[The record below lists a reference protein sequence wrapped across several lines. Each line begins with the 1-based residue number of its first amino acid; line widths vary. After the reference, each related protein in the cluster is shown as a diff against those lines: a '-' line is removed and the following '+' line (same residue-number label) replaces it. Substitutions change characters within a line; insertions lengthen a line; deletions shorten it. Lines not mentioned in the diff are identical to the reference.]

1 MIITVTMNPAI
12 DKTVDIGAFEH
23 GGLNRIQRVV
33 LDAGGKG
40 INVSRTVK
48 ELGGTTIA
56 TGFLAGNSGAVIEKM
71 LEEYGIQ
78 ADFVHVGGETRT
90 NIKVV
95 EQDGTVTELNEPG
108 PSVTPEQTEALLE
121 KLEAYADSNTLFVL
135 AGSIPQGIGKDIY
148 RVITEKVHAKGA
160 AVLVDA
166 DGALFARSLAA
177 VPDMVK
183 PNRVELEAYFHAECS
198 ADQETLIR
206 MGDRLL
212 EQGIGLVAVSMG
224 SEGALFLKKD
234 QKYGSRGLSVKTH
247 STVGAGDAMV
257 AALAYGWDQKWTL
270 EKSAALG
277 MAVSAGAVMTLGTK
291 PPARETVEELLKQV
305 QLEKI

>member
-177 VPDMVK
+177 VPDIVK
-183 PNRVELEAYFHAECS
+183 PNRVELEEYFHAEH
-198 ADQETLIR
+198 
-206 MGDRLL
+206 
-212 EQGIGLVAVSMG
+212 
-224 SEGALFLKKD
+224 
-234 QKYGSRGLSVKTH
+234 LS
-247 STVGAGDAMV
+247 D
-257 AALAYGWDQKWTL
+257 
-270 EKSAALG
+270 
-277 MAVSAGAVMTLGTK
+277 
-291 PPARETVEELLKQV
+291 RETDRKSVV
-305 QLEKI
+305 